1 MTPPRLCR
9 GGVFVF
15 LGCVFCVLPDCFV
28 ATLLA
33 MTERERLAMTGE
45 SAEWERV
52 RNGRECGM
60 GESVE

>member
-15 LGCVFCVLPDCFV
+15 LGCVLRVVLDCFV

-33 MTERERLAMTGE
+33 MTGRERLAMTG
-45 SAEWERV
+45 RV
-52 RNGRECGM
+52 E
-60 GESVE
+60 

>member
-15 LGCVFCVLPDCFV
+15 FWGVCCVLLDCFV

-33 MTERERLAMTGE
+33 MTGRERLAM
-45 SAEWERV
+45 A
-52 RNGRECGM
+52 
-60 GESVE
+60 GESVWNDGESVRKV